1 MRFKMSNIPL
11 ILEGWGNVVK
21 DEFNILDPK
30 IKQLASARMLI
41 CDNCEIRD
49 GSACDPEKCGTHVE
63 TGEIECGCGCNI
75 AAKTLSPNSECPLG
89 KWKKVTSYGI

>member
-1 MRFKMSNIPL
+1 MKIRISQIPL

-30 IKQLASARMLI
+30 IKQLASTRMLI
-41 CDNCEIRD
+41 CDNCDIREENTCSTEIY
-49 GSACDPEKCGTHVE
+49 GIHTK
-63 TGEIECGCGCNI
+63 TGILANGCGCNI

-89 KWKKVTSYGI
+89 YWKK